1 MYEALQVRNITRPN
15 PSSLA
20 GSPLSSFCIFVFVFI
35 TLFPDKLVQTDR
47 IKDIQQAVDRI
58 KILLHRNNIH
68 SSTIQVEILDLC
80 DATVN
85 FSSFVKLDILVRK
98 ISVKNAAAP

>member
-1 MYEALQVRNITRPN
+1 
-15 PSSLA
+15 
-20 GSPLSSFCIFVFVFI
+20 
-35 TLFPDKLVQTDR
+35 VQTDR

-85 FSSFVKLDILVRK
+85 FSSL
-98 ISVKNAAAP
+98 

>member
-1 MYEALQVRNITRPN
+1 MRPYRYETSLAQN

-80 DATVN
+80 DAMVN
-85 FSSFVKLDILVRK
+85 FSSSVKLDILVRK